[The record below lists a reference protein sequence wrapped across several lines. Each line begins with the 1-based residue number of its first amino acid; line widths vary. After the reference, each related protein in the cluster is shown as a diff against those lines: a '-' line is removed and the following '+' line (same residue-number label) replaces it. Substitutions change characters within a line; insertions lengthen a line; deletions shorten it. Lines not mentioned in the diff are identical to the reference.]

1 MCVRLCMLSQVT
13 EHGRERYSFDPR
25 NKERGEGK
33 SSGET
38 AERGARGETGQRR
51 DERERQ
57 MALGWKGDGREAESV
72 RQGVRRDQAS
82 WEQSFVEGGLKITSG
97 FVKQREERRRNA
109 RSDRDP
115 PCRSQL
121 RKNCEML
128 KFRSEFYFIFFTSR
142 GGRVV
147 IDILICLIGEHCVN
161 LNFKSKLKNVSDSF
175 EFCWWCSR
183 ILITQTERLQ
193 TTRAVLIKLD
203 STTSVS
209 LDSINYR
216 ALKTPF

>member
-1 MCVRLCMLSQVT
+1 MLSQVT

-33 SSGET
+33 RSGET

-97 FVKQREERRRNA
+97 FVKQREERRRNG

-115 PCRSQL
+115 PCRLQL
-121 RKNCEML
+121 RKNRQML
-128 KFRSEFYFIFFTSR
+128 KFRSGFYTS
-142 GGRVV
+142 GGCCVQRYF
-147 IDILICLIGEHCVN
+147 DFCLIGEHRVN

-175 EFCWWCSR
+175 KFCWWCSR

-193 TTRAVLIKLD
+193 TTRAVLIKLV
-203 STTSVS
+203 STTRFSP
-209 LDSINYR
+209 DSINR
-216 ALKTPF
+216 RVLKTLF